1 MLKLTEMIGFPG
13 LVEVE
18 WKSIYQGSEPS
29 WQKGRNHRSLD
40 KLKFISRDT
49 AIRVVHRVQ

>member
-13 LVEVE
+13 LVEVK
-18 WKSIYQGSEPS
+18 WKSIIKEVNHHDT
-29 WQKGRNHRSLD
+29 RVDHRSLD